1 MKGNSTGG
9 EASNPRVGVFLC
21 HCGTNLAGVVD
32 VPEVAEFARMIPGV
46 VYVGENIHTCSS
58 EGLKNIKE
66 AIREHR
72 LERVIVAACT
82 PRTHEPIFREAVE
95 EAGLNKYLFQM
106 VNVRE
111 HDSWVHKDKAA
122 ATEKAKY
129 LVQMAV
135 SKAAHLEPEEE
146 KEIDILPSTL
156 VVGAGVS
163 GMTASLSLAEQG
175 FDVVLVEKEAETGG
189 TLRDLHTLFPGVREA
204 SEIIKS
210 LGDKIRGSDRVRLL
224 TSARV
229 KRVDGFLGNFDVE
242 IEGEGGDLSMK
253 VGTIIVATGAEPLT
267 PAGYYMY
274 GETPAVITQLEL
286 EKRLKSASVT
296 PPPRVVMIQCV
307 GAMEERGRVYCSRI
321 CCDVAVKNALKLI
334 DLNPATEVYMVYRDL
349 MTYGIEG
356 EVTYQEA
363 LRRGVRFVNFQ
374 QDKPP
379 KVTPT
384 SGGATVSVYEPL
396 LGSETVI
403 EAGLVVLSTP
413 LIQREEGRALA
424 RLLRVPIASD
434 GFFLEAHPK
443 MRPVDFS
450 SDGIFLCGT
459 AHGPKNVSE
468 SVSQALAAAARAAIP
483 MSRGRVRTE
492 AVKATLDEEMCVGCG
507 ACASACPFDAIEW
520 GATGLPVVN
529 EASCKGCGVCAVEC
543 PMGAMQLRYF
553 KDDQLLPA
561 VDGLLSPTRWLD
573 PGKESEPV
581 IICFACRWCSYAA
594 ADFAGV
600 MRLNYPVNVRI
611 ILVPCSGRVD
621 FRHVFEAFQRG
632 ADGVVVA
639 GCLKDQC
646 HYVDGNIIAE
656 RRVDAAKKA
665 LNTLKVGGDRLEMF
679 FCSAGMPR
687 EFADFMTEFTE
698 RIRRMGV
705 LNRRDVPA
713 LQVKGGAQK

>member
-1 MKGNSTGG
+1 MKRKTTSGG
-9 EASNPRVGVFLC
+9 AVNPRVGVFIC
-21 HCGTNLAGVVD
+21 HCGTNIAGIVD
-32 VPEVAEFARMIPGV
+32 VPKVAEFVRTIPGV
-46 VYVGENIHTCSS
+46 AYVGENIHTCSS

-66 AIREHR
+66 AIKEQR

-82 PRTHEPIFREAVE
+82 PRTHEPIFRDAVE

-106 VNVRE
+106 VNIIE
-111 HDSWVHKDKAA
+111 HDYWFHKEKSA

-135 SKAAHLEPEEE
+135 LKAARLEPEEE
-146 KEIDILPSTL
+146 TEIDVLPSTL
-156 VVGAGVS
+156 VIGAGVS

-175 FDVVLVEKEAETGG
+175 FDVVLVEKEKEIGG
-189 TLRDLHTLFPGVREA
+189 MLRNLHTLFPGVREA
-204 SEIIKS
+204 SELIHTLGERIK
-210 LGDKIRGSDRVRLL
+210 GSDRVQLL
-224 TSARV
+224 TSA
-229 KRVDGFLGNFDVE
+229 KLKKVDGFLGNFDLE
-242 IEGEGGDLSMK
+242 IEKDGVDLKMK
-253 VGTIIVATGAEPLT
+253 AGTIIVATGAEPLT
-267 PAGYYMY
+267 PTGYYMF
-274 GETPAVITQLEL
+274 GETPSVITQFEL
-286 EKRLKSASVT
+286 EKRLKSASLA
-296 PPPRVVMIQCV
+296 PPQRVVMIQCV

-321 CCDVAVKNALKLI
+321 CCDIAVKNALKLI
-334 DLNPATEVYMVYRDL
+334 DLNPSTEVYMMYRDL

-363 LRRGVRFVNFQ
+363 LRRGIRFVKFQ
-374 QDKPP
+374 QEKPP
-379 KVTPT
+379 TVVKS

-424 RLLRVPIASD
+424 KVLRVPLTSD

-483 MSRGRVRTE
+483 MSKGKVKTE
-492 AVKATLDEEMCVGCG
+492 AIKATLDEEMCIGCG

-520 GATGLPVVN
+520 SATGLPVVN
-529 EASCKGCGVCAVEC
+529 DASCKGCGVCSVEC
-543 PMGAMQLRYF
+543 PMGAMQLKYF
-553 KDDQLLPA
+553 KDDQLIPA

-581 IICFACRWCSYAA
+581 VICFACRWCSYAA

-621 FRHVFEAFQRG
+621 FKHIFEAFQRG

-639 GCLKDQC
+639 GCLKEQC

-656 RRVDAAKKA
+656 RRVDVAKKT
-665 LNTLKVGGDRLEMF
+665 LNNLGVGGDRLEML

-687 EFADFMTEFTE
+687 EFASFLSEFTE
-698 RIRRMGV
+698 RIKRIGI
-705 LNRRDVPA
+705 LNRREVQA
-713 LQVKGGAQK
+713 LQVKGDE

>member
-1 MKGNSTGG
+1 MKRKTTSGG
-9 EASNPRVGVFLC
+9 ALNPRVGVFIC
-21 HCGTNLAGVVD
+21 HCGTNIAGIVD
-32 VPEVAEFARMIPGV
+32 VPKVAEFVRTIPGV
-46 VYVGENIHTCSS
+46 AYVGENIHTCSS

-66 AIREHR
+66 AIKEQR

-106 VNVRE
+106 VNIRE
-111 HDSWVHKDKAA
+111 HDSWVHKDKSA

-135 SKAAHLEPEEE
+135 FKAARLEPEEE
-146 KEIDILPSTL
+146 TEIDVLPSTL
-156 VVGAGVS
+156 VIGAGVS

-175 FDVVLVEKEAETGG
+175 FDVVLVEKEKEIGG
-189 TLRDLHTLFPGVREA
+189 MLRDLHTLFPGVREA
-204 SEIIKS
+204 SELIHT
-210 LGDKIRGSDRVRLL
+210 LGDRIRGSDRVQLL
-224 TSARV
+224 TST
-229 KRVDGFLGNFDVE
+229 KLKKVDGFLGNFDLE
-242 IEGEGGDLSMK
+242 IEKDGVDLKMK
-253 VGTIIVATGAEPLT
+253 AGTIIVATGAEPLT
-267 PAGYYMY
+267 PTGYYLF
-274 GETPAVITQLEL
+274 GETPSVITQFEL
-286 EKRLKSASVT
+286 EKRLKSASLA
-296 PPPRVVMIQCV
+296 PPQRVVMIQCV

-321 CCDVAVKNALKLI
+321 CCDIAVKNALKLI
-334 DLNPATEVYMVYRDL
+334 DLNPSTEVYMMYRDL

-363 LRRGVRFVNFQ
+363 LRRGIRFVKFQ
-374 QDKPP
+374 QEKPP
-379 KVTPT
+379 TVVK
-384 SGGATVSVYEPL
+384 SSRGATVSVYEPL

-424 RLLRVPIASD
+424 KVLRVPLTSD

-483 MSRGRVRTE
+483 MSKGKVKTE

-520 GATGLPVVN
+520 SATGLPVVN
-529 EASCKGCGVCAVEC
+529 DASCKGCGVCSVEC

-553 KDDQLLPA
+553 KDEQLIPA

-581 IICFACRWCSYAA
+581 VICFACRWCSYAA

-621 FRHVFEAFQRG
+621 FKHIFEAFQRG
-632 ADGVVVA
+632 ADGIIVA
-639 GCLKDQC
+639 GCLKEQC

-656 RRVDAAKKA
+656 RRVDAAKKT
-665 LNTLKVGGDRLEMF
+665 LNNLGVGGDRLEMF

-687 EFADFMTEFTE
+687 EFASFMGEFTE
-698 RIRRMGV
+698 RIKKIGI
-705 LNRRDVPA
+705 LNRREVQA
-713 LQVKGGAQK
+713 LQVKGDGQK

>member
-1 MKGNSTGG
+1 MKRKATSSL
-9 EASNPRVGVFLC
+9 ASNPRVGVFLC
-21 HCGTNLAGVVD
+21 HCGTNIAGVVD
-32 VPEVAEFARMIPGV
+32 VSKVAEFVRRIPGV
-46 VYVGENIHTCSS
+46 AFVGENIHTCSS

-66 AIREHR
+66 VIKGQR

-82 PRTHEPIFREAVE
+82 PRTHEPIFREALE

-122 ATEKAKY
+122 ATEKAKF

-135 SKAAHLEPEEE
+135 SKAARLEPEEE
-146 KEIDILPSTL
+146 MEIDVLPSTL
-156 VVGAGVS
+156 VIGAGVS
-163 GMTASLSLAEQG
+163 GMTASLSLAAQG
-175 FDVVLVEKEAETGG
+175 FDVVLIEKETEVGG
-189 TLRDLHTLFPGVREA
+189 MLSELHTLFPGVREA
-204 SEIIKS
+204 SEPIKI
-210 LGDKIRGSDRVRLL
+210 LGDKIRDSDKIQLL
-224 TSARV
+224 TSANV
-229 KRVDGFLGNFDVE
+229 KKVDGFLGNFDVE
-242 IEGEGGDLSMK
+242 IEKEGANLKMK
-253 VGTIIVATGAEPLT
+253 VGTIIVATGAEPLK
-267 PAGYYMY
+267 PIGYYGY
-274 GETPAVITQLEL
+274 GETPAVITQFEL
-286 EKRLKSASVT
+286 EKRLKSASVN
-296 PPPRVVMIQCV
+296 PPQKVVMIQCV
-307 GAMEERGRVYCSRI
+307 GAMEEKGRVYCSRV
-321 CCDVAVKNALKLI
+321 CCDIAVKNALKLI
-334 DLNPATEVYMVYRDL
+334 DLNPSTEVYMMYRDL

-363 LRRGVRFVNFQ
+363 LRRGIRFVKFQ
-374 QDKPP
+374 QEKPP
-379 KVTPT
+379 NVVTR
-384 SGGATVSVYEPL
+384 SNGATVSVYEPL

-413 LIQREEGRALA
+413 LIQREEGKALA
-424 RLLRVPIASD
+424 KVLRVPLTSD

-483 MSRGRVRTE
+483 MSKGKIKTE
-492 AVKATLDEEMCVGCG
+492 AVKAALDEEMCVGCG
-507 ACASACPFDAIEW
+507 ACASACPFNAIEW
-520 GATGLPVVN
+520 GSTGLPVVN
-529 EASCKGCGVCAVEC
+529 EASCKGCGVCSVEC

-553 KDDQLLPA
+553 KDNQLIPA

-573 PGKESEPV
+573 PGKETEPV
-581 IICFACRWCSYAA
+581 VICFACRWCSYAA

-621 FRHVFEAFQRG
+621 FKHVFEAFQRG

-639 GCLKDQC
+639 GCLKEQC

-665 LNTLKVGGDRLEMF
+665 LNNLGVGGERLEML

-687 EFADFMTEFTE
+687 EFASFMGEFTE
-698 RIRRMGV
+698 RIKRMGV
-705 LNRRDVPA
+705 LNRQEVIA
-713 LQVKGGAQK
+713 LQVNGGEKK